1 MTKDVFIREIRK
13 SEAMLYHV
21 AKSILKNDSDCGDA
35 VQETLLKAY
44 EKLHTL
50 KQDQFFRTWITRILI
65 NECNGILRKKKHMI
79 SYEEYMQETR
89 VFEEKKYTHLY
100 MAILELPEEL
110 RILVT
115 LYYIEGF
122 SQKEI
127 AEILGMQEGTI
138 KSRLSRARRLLREI
152 LTEADACSR
161 SKETKGGTRLQLR

>member
-1 MTKDVFIREIRK
+1 MTKDVFIREIRQ

-35 VQETLLKAY
+35 VQETLLKSY

-65 NECNGILRKKKHMI
+65 NECNGILRKKKHVI
-79 SYEEYMQETR
+79 PYEEYMQETR
-89 VFEEKKYTHLY
+89 GFEEKKYTHLY

-138 KSRLSRARRLLREI
+138 KSRLSRARKMLREI
-152 LTEADACSR
+152 LTEAGTCSEPE
-161 SKETKGGTRLQLR
+161 KAEAAAKLQIR

>member
-1 MTKDVFIREIRK
+1 MTRDVFIREIRQ
-13 SEAMLYHV
+13 SESMLYHV

-127 AEILGMQEGTI
+127 AEILHMQEGTI
-138 KSRLSRARRLLREI
+138 KSRLSRARALLKEQ
-152 LTEADACSR
+152 LTEEGSYLPVKATGA
-161 SKETKGGTRLQLR
+161 KMQLR

>member
-1 MTKDVFIREIRK
+1 MYL
-13 SEAMLYHV
+13 SEKYGSQNPCCIMWQSL
-21 AKSILKNDSDCGDA
+21 ILKNDSDCADA

-65 NECNGILRKKKHMI
+65 NECNGGAAKKGKCVI
-79 SYEEYMQETR
+79 SYEEYMEKCR
-89 VFEEKKYTHLY
+89 YGRNKKYTHLY
-100 MAILELPEEL
+100 MAILNLPEEL

-127 AEILGMQEGTI
+127 VEILHTQEGTI
-138 KSRLSRARRLLREI
+138 KSSTFHGQELF
-152 LTEADACSR
+152 
-161 SKETKGGTRLQLR
+161 

>member
-1 MTKDVFIREIRK
+1 MTRDVFIREIRQ
-13 SEAMLYHV
+13 SESMLYHV
-21 AKSILKNDSDCGDA
+21 AKSILKNDSDCADA

-65 NECNGILRKKKHMI
+65 NECNGVLRKRKCVI
-79 SYEEYMQETR
+79 SYEEYMENAG
-89 VFEEKKYTHLY
+89 VSEPKKYTHLY
-100 MAILELPEEL
+100 MAILNLPEEL

-127 AEILGMQEGTI
+127 AEILHMQEGTI
-138 KSRLSRARRLLREI
+138 KSRLSRARALLKEQ
-152 LTEADACSR
+152 LTEEGSYLPVKATGA
-161 SKETKGGTRLQLR
+161 KMQLR